1 MRHLPLLALGL
12 CLLAACLSQPAA
24 HLSPAAARLSPAADS
39 LSQPADSLIAAAR
52 ADLRAGMNQ
61 GDLDLMVAARAAFE
75 RASADTERAAW
86 ARYYAALADFRIA
99 NHLLTREEASKD
111 RASAHLES
119 AVESLKEVLRLDP
132 ESAEAWALLNSV
144 YGRQIA
150 LSPMKG
156 MLLGR
161 RSKRALE
168 RAKELAPDNPRVVL
182 TAAVSD
188 FNTPGMWGGDKERA
202 MEGFRRAAALFAVEE
217 PADPLQPV
225 WGHDEVY
232 AWIGLAHLD
241 RDERDQ
247 ARAAFEKALE
257 IEPDFGWVRYALLPG
272 LDEAAAE

>member
-1 MRHLPLLALGL
+1 MRHLLLLLALGL
-12 CLLAACLSQPAA
+12 FLPAACLAQPAA

-39 LSQPADSLIAAAR
+39 LIATGR

-61 GDLDLMVAARAAFE
+61 GDLERMMAARAAFE
-75 RASADTERAAW
+75 RAADTERAAW

-99 NHLLTREEASKD
+99 NHLLTREEGSKD

-119 AVESLKEVLRLDP
+119 AVESLKEVVRLDA

-144 YGRQIA
+144 YGRQIS

-161 RSKRALE
+161 RSKRALQMAG
-168 RAKELAPDNPRVVL
+168 RLAPDNPRVVL
-182 TAAVSD
+182 AAAVSD
-188 FNTPGMWGGDKERA
+188 FSTPGMWGGDKERA

-241 RDERDQ
+241 RDEREQ

>member
-1 MRHLPLLALGL
+1 MRHLLLLLALGL
-12 CLLAACLSQPAA
+12 FLPAACLAQPAA
-24 HLSPAAARLSPAADS
+24 HLSPAAARLSP
-39 LSQPADSLIAAAR
+39 PADSLIAAGR

-75 RASADTERAAW
+75 RASADATHAAW

-99 NHLLTREEASKD
+99 NHLLTREEGSKD

-119 AVESLKEVLRLDP
+119 AVESLKEVVRLDA

-144 YGRQIA
+144 YGRQIS

-161 RSKRALE
+161 RSKRALQMAG
-168 RAKELAPDNPRVVL
+168 RLAPDNPRVVL
-182 TAAVSD
+182 AAAVSD
-188 FNTPGMWGGDKERA
+188 FSTPGMWGGDKERA
-202 MEGFRRAAALFAVEE
+202 MEGFRRAAELFAVEE

-241 RDERDQ
+241 RDEREQ

>member
-1 MRHLPLLALGL
+1 MRHLLLLLALGL
-12 CLLAACLSQPAA
+12 FLPAACLA
-24 HLSPAAARLSPAADS
+24 
-39 LSQPADSLIAAAR
+39 QPADSLIATGR
-52 ADLRAGMNQ
+52 ADLKAGVNH
-61 GDLDLMVAARAAFE
+61 GDLERMMAARAAFE
-75 RASADTERAAW
+75 RAADTERAAW

-99 NHLLTREEASKD
+99 NHLLTREEGSKD

-119 AVESLKEVLRLDP
+119 AVESLKEVVRLDA

-144 YGRQIA
+144 YGRQIS

-161 RSKRALE
+161 RSKRALQMAG
-168 RAKELAPDNPRVVL
+168 RLAPDNPRVVL
-182 TAAVSD
+182 AAAVSD
-188 FNTPGMWGGDKERA
+188 FSTPGMWGGDKERA
-202 MEGFRRAAALFAVEE
+202 MEGFRRAAELFATEE

-241 RDERDQ
+241 RDEREQ

>member
-1 MRHLPLLALGL
+1 MRHLLLALGL
-12 CLLAACLSQPAA
+12 SLPAAC
-24 HLSPAAARLSPAADS
+24 
-39 LSQPADSLIAAAR
+39 LSQPADSLIAAGR
-52 ADLRAGMNQ
+52 AELRAGVNL
-61 GDLDLMVAARAAFE
+61 GDLDRMMAARAAFQ
-75 RASADTERAAW
+75 RAAADAQRAAW
-86 ARYYAALADFRIA
+86 SRYYAALADFRIA
-99 NHLLTREEASKD
+99 NHLLNREEDAED
-111 RASAHLES
+111 RASAHLEG
-119 AVESLKEVLRLDP
+119 AVEGLKQVIEED
-132 ESAEAWALLNSV
+132 EEAAEAWALLNSV
-144 YGRQIA
+144 YGLQIS

-168 RAKELAPDNPRVVL
+168 KARRLEPDNPRVVL
-182 TAAVSD
+182 SGALSD

-202 MEGFRRAAALFAVEE
+202 MEGFRRAAALFAEE
-217 PADPLQPV
+217 KPAGPLHPV
-225 WGHDEVY
+225 WGHGEVH